1 MDKRGI
7 WTSVT
12 DRVTQVCEFSLAM
25 DKRGICKIMHGIGEV
40 VQNMF
45 SVIRQ
50 SKPLGLE
57 TRT

>member
-1 MDKRGI
+1 MKI
-7 WTSVT
+7 TYSEST

-25 DKRGICKIMHGIGEV
+25 DKCGICKIMHEIGEV

-45 SVIRQ
+45 YVIRQ
-50 SKPLGLE
+50 SKPLGLA